1 MRHLSII
8 FLAVVVVLFSACKTE
23 DNNVNPSGGGNN
35 NSGVLVTGVNWRVS
49 YFYDNDKD
57 ETSDFSGYTFEFR
70 SDNTLVANNGS
81 NAISGTWN
89 ETVDDNLPRLV
100 IQLNTTNDKL
110 DELNDDWVVESKT
123 ASEIKLKDDN
133 PDRNEQLHFTKL

>member
-8 FLAVVVVLFSACKTE
+8 FLAVVVLFSACKTE
-23 DNNVNPSGGGNN
+23 DNNVNPSSGGNN

-81 NAISGTWN
+81 NTISGTWN

-100 IQLNTTNDKL
+100 MQLNTTNDKL
-110 DELNDDWVVESKT
+110 DELNDDWVIESKT

>member
-8 FLAVVVVLFSACKTE
+8 LLAVVVLFSACKTE

-35 NSGVLVTGVNWRVS
+35 NSGVLVTGANWRVS

-57 ETSDFSGYTFEFR
+57 ETSYFSGYTFEFR

-81 NAISGTWN
+81 NTISGTWN

>member
-8 FLAVVVVLFSACKTE
+8 FLAVVVLFSACKTE
-23 DNNVNPSGGGNN
+23 DNNVNPSSGGNN

-81 NAISGTWN
+81 NTISGTWN

-133 PDRNEQLHFTKL
+133 PDRNEQLHFIKL

>member
-8 FLAVVVVLFSACKTE
+8 FLAIVVLFSACKTE

-81 NAISGTWN
+81 NTTSGTWN
-89 ETVDDNLPRLV
+89 EIVDDNLPRLV

>member
-8 FLAVVVVLFSACKTE
+8 LLAVVVLFSACKTE

-35 NSGVLVTGVNWRVS
+35 NSGVLVTGANWRVS

-81 NAISGTWN
+81 NTISGTWN